1 MLQDACG
8 ASMAS
13 ASGKVQGAS
22 VARLEDP
29 ALLRGQGRFVD
40 DIRLPGM
47 LHAAFVRSPHA
58 HAAIRGIDKTAALA
72 LPGVTAVL
80 TLADLRPYLRNERL
94 VVGLPSPSY
103 KQERNRPALA
113 GDEVVHVGEPVAV
126 VVAADRYVAE
136 DAAALVAVDYAPLPA
151 VADCRAALAPEAPK
165 VHNDAPH
172 NLLAEFGMG
181 YGDVDRAFAGAAHV
195 FGESFWMHRGG
206 SHSIECRG
214 VVAVH
219 DTLEDKLT
227 LWCSTQMPHA
237 LMRVLVDMLGRDESR
252 VRVVTPDL
260 GGGFG
265 PKLVSYSEDVVI
277 GVAALITGR
286 PVKWIEDRREHF
298 IATTQERDQYW
309 DIEIAVDAE
318 AHILGVRGS
327 FIHDHGAYTARGVN
341 LGSNSAETVTL
352 PYEVPAY
359 KMTVKLALTNKV
371 PVTPVRGAG
380 HPQGVFAMER
390 LLDRVARELEFD
402 RAEVRRRNLIPAA
415 KMPYTKQLKTRGGMQ
430 VVLDSGDYPRCQQEA
445 CARAGWDGF
454 RARQGA
460 AREIGRYI
468 GIGLANFTKGTG
480 RGPFEG
486 VTVRIGPSGRI
497 HVSSGATAMGQST
510 RTMLAQIVAEELGG
524 DLSNIIVTAGDT
536 DGIPLGIGGSN
547 SRQTVT
553 AGSSAHLAARK
564 VRQKALKVAAFLLK
578 AAEPDLEIVGGEVR
592 VMVAPGRRIGLG
604 RVAHAVAGTPGYAL
618 PGEVEPG
625 MEATEYFVVDDMAYA
640 NGSAVAEVEVDVETG
655 AVRILRYVIAHDC
668 GRILHPAIVDGQI
681 LGGAA
686 HGVGNALYERME
698 FDADGQPL
706 TTNLGDYLLVTAT
719 EMPPVEIIHHESPS
733 PLNPLGVKGVGECGV
748 VPAPA
753 AIISAVED
761 ALAHLG
767 VHLAQAPVSP
777 AELHSLIRRAR
788 ASATG

>member
-1 MLQDACG
+1 
-8 ASMAS
+8 
-13 ASGKVQGAS
+13 VH
-22 VARLEDP
+22 
-29 ALLRGQGRFVD
+29 RG
-40 DIRLPGM
+40 
-47 LHAAFVRSPHA
+47 
-58 HAAIRGIDKTAALA
+58 
-72 LPGVTAVL
+72 
-80 TLADLRPYLRNERL
+80 
-94 VVGLPSPSY
+94 
-103 KQERNRPALA
+103 
-113 GDEVVHVGEPVAV
+113 
-126 VVAADRYVAE
+126 
-136 DAAALVAVDYAPLPA
+136 
-151 VADCRAALAPEAPK
+151 
-165 VHNDAPH
+165 APH
-172 NLLAEFGMG
+172 NLLAEFAMS
-181 YGDVDRAFAGAAHV
+181 YGDVDGAFAGAPHV
-195 FGESFWMHRGG
+195 FRESLWLHRGG
-206 SHSIECRG
+206 GHSIECRG
-214 VVAVH
+214 AVAVH
-219 DTLEDKLT
+219 DPLEDKLT
-227 LWCSTQMPHA
+227 LWSSTQMPHA
-237 LMRVLVDMLGRDESR
+237 LLRVLVDMLGRDESR
-252 VRVVTPDL
+252 LRVASPDL

-265 PKLVSYSEDVVI
+265 PKLVSYSEDVVTCL
-277 GVAALITGR
+277 AALITGR
-286 PVKWIEDRREHF
+286 PVKWIEDRSEHF
-298 IATTQERDQYW
+298 ISATQERDQYW
-309 DIEIAVDAE
+309 EVEIAVDAE
-318 AHILGVRGS
+318 ARILGVRGS

-359 KMTVKLALTNKV
+359 RMNVRLALTNKV

-380 HPQGVFAMER
+380 HPQGTFAMER
-390 LLDRVARELEFD
+390 LLDRVARALKLD

-454 RARQGA
+454 PARQEA
-460 AREIGRYI
+460 ARREGRHI
-468 GIGLANFTKGTG
+468 GIGLANFVKGTG

-510 RTMLAQIVAEELGG
+510 RTMLAQIVAEQLGG

-578 AAEPDLEIVGGEVR
+578 AAEQDLEIVGAEARVR
-592 VMVAPGRRIGLG
+592 GAPDLKVGLG

-625 MEATEYFVVDDMAYA
+625 MEATEYFVVDEMAYA

-706 TTNLGDYLLVTAT
+706 TTNLGEYLLVTAT

-777 AELHSLIRRAR
+777 AELHALIRRAAR
-788 ASATG
+788 GRPDREIPTEVGAEPPSSEIP